1 MGGAAMKL
9 YHGGYNRIEH
19 PDCLAGR
26 DNLDFGKG
34 FYTTLIRE
42 HAEQWA
48 KQVSFNRGQMK
59 PILNVYEFDKEKAI
73 HEYRYRFFPAYDED
87 WMDFIVSSRSGE
99 KPWEAY
105 DIIEGGIANDRVI
118 DTIRLYMYGDMEKS
132 TALKRLSEHQPNH
145 QMCFLNQEVA
155 DKYLIFIESI
165 EI

>member
-1 MGGAAMKL
+1 MRL
-9 YHGGYNRIEH
+9 FHGGYNIIEH

-34 FYTTLIRE
+34 FYTTLIRG

-48 KQVSFNRGQMK
+48 RQVSFNRGQKK

-73 HEYRYRFFPAYDED
+73 SEYRYRFFPAYDEE

-99 KPWEAY
+99 KPWEGY

-118 DTIRLYMYGDMEKS
+118 DTIRFYMYGDMEKS
-132 TALKRLSEHQPNH
+132 TALKRLSEHHPNH
-145 QMCFLNQEVA
+145 QICFLNQVAA
-155 DKYLIFIESI
+155 DKYLKFIESI
-165 EI
+165 EV

>member
-1 MGGAAMKL
+1 MRL
-9 YHGGYNRIEH
+9 YHGGYSIIEH

-42 HAEQWA
+42 HAEDWA
-48 KQVSFNRGQMK
+48 AQITFNHGRKK

-73 HEYRYRFFPAYDED
+73 AEFNYRLFPAYDEA

-99 KPWEAY
+99 RPWEGL

-118 DTIRLYMYGDMEKS
+118 DTIRLYMFGEMEKS

-145 QMCFLNQEVA
+145 QICILNQEVA
-155 DKYLIFIESI
+155 DKYLKFVESI
-165 EI
+165 EL

>member
-1 MGGAAMKL
+1 MKL

-34 FYTTLIRE
+34 FYTTLIRQ
-42 HAEQWA
+42 HAEEWA
-48 KQVSFNRGQMK
+48 RQVSFNRGQRK
-59 PILNVYEFDKEKAI
+59 PILNIYEFDKKKATD
-73 HEYRYRFFPAYDED
+73 EYRCCFFPAYDEE

-99 KPWEAY
+99 KPWKGY

-118 DTIRLYMYGDMEKS
+118 DTIRLYMYGEMEKS

-145 QMCFLNQEVA
+145 QICFLNQEAA
-155 DKYLIFIESI
+155 DKYLKFIESI
-165 EI
+165 VL

>member
-1 MGGAAMKL
+1 MRL
-9 YHGGYNRIEH
+9 FHGGYSIIEH

-34 FYTTLIRE
+34 FYTTLIRG

-48 KQVSFNRGQMK
+48 RQVSFNRGQKK

-73 HEYRYRFFPAYDED
+73 SEYRYRFFPAYDEE

-99 KPWEAY
+99 KPWEGY
-105 DIIEGGIANDRVI
+105 DIIEGGIANDRII

-145 QMCFLNQEVA
+145 QICFLNQVAA
-155 DKYLIFIESI
+155 DKYLKFIESMKV
-165 EI
+165 

>member
-1 MGGAAMKL
+1 MKL
-9 YHGGYNRIEH
+9 YHGGYNKIEH
-19 PDCLAGR
+19 PDCKSGC

-42 HAEQWA
+42 HAEEWA
-48 KQVSFNRGQMK
+48 KQVSFNRGQKK
-59 PILNVYEFDKEKAI
+59 PVLNVYEFDKEKALK
-73 HEYRYRFFPAYDED
+73 EYRYRFFPAYDEE

-99 KPWEAY
+99 KPWEEY

-145 QMCFLNQEVA
+145 QICFLNQEAV
-155 DKYLIFIESI
+155 DKYLKFIESV
-165 EI
+165 EL

>member
-1 MGGAAMKL
+1 MRL
-9 YHGGYNRIEH
+9 FHGGYNIIEH

-34 FYTTLIRE
+34 FYTTLIRG

-48 KQVSFNRGQMK
+48 RQVSFNRGQKK

-73 HEYRYRFFPAYDED
+73 SEYRYRFFPAYDEE

-99 KPWEAY
+99 KPWEGY

-132 TALKRLSEHQPNH
+132 TALKRLSEHHPNH
-145 QMCFLNQEVA
+145 QICFLNQVAA
-155 DKYLIFIESI
+155 DKYLKFIESM
-165 EI
+165 EV

>member
-1 MGGAAMKL
+1 MKL

-99 KPWEAY
+99 KPCEAY

-155 DKYLIFIESI
+155 DKYLTFIESI

>member
-1 MGGAAMKL
+1 MKL

-42 HAEQWA
+42 HAELWA
-48 KQVSFNRGQMK
+48 RQVSFNRGQKK
-59 PILNVYEFDKEKAI
+59 PILNVYEFDKGNALK
-73 HEYRYRFFPAYDED
+73 EYRYRFFPAYDED
-87 WMDFIVSSRSGE
+87 WMDFIVSSRSGQ
-99 KPWEAY
+99 KPWEDY

-155 DKYLIFIESI
+155 DKYLTFIESI

>member
-1 MGGAAMKL
+1 MKL

-48 KQVSFNRGQMK
+48 RQVSFNRGQKK
-59 PILNVYEFDKEKAI
+59 PILNVYEFDKGNALK
-73 HEYRYRFFPAYDED
+73 EYRYRFFPAYDED

-155 DKYLIFIESI
+155 DKYLTFIESI

>member
-1 MGGAAMKL
+1 MKL

-48 KQVSFNRGQMK
+48 KQVSFNRGQM
-59 PILNVYEFDKEKAI
+59 NVYEFDKEKAI

-87 WMDFIVSSRSGE
+87 WMDFIVSSRSGQ
-99 KPWEAY
+99 KPWEDY

-155 DKYLIFIESI
+155 DKYLTFIESI

>member
-1 MGGAAMKL
+1 MKL

-99 KPWEAY
+99 KPWGDY

-145 QMCFLNQEVA
+145 QICFLNQEA
-155 DKYLIFIESI
+155 SDKYLTFIESI
-165 EI
+165 EL